1 MAQEGKMFQDKNS
14 VQLDLGGHGLFYSI
28 NYERILHNGERFNT
42 AAQIGFSYYPPGT
55 GVRDLWIPL
64 GINEIFSF
72 GNHHIEAGLGFI
84 AIREAARD
92 PDNNPD
98 YWFWSNMFSGRI
110 GYRYQ
115 KPDGRFLFRA
125 GFTPVLEVNWESNA
139 TEFHPLA
146 GVSFG
151 YTF

>member
-1 MAQEGKMFQDKNS
+1 M
-14 VQLDLGGHGLFYSI
+14 
-28 NYERILHNGERFNT
+28 
-42 AAQIGFSYYPPGT
+42 
-55 GVRDLWIPL
+55 
-64 GINEIFSF
+64 GINEIFSL

-92 PDNNPD
+92 SENNPD
-98 YWFWSNMFSGRI
+98 YWFWSTMFSGRV

-125 GFTPVLEVNWESNA
+125 GFTPVLEVGGGTNA